1 MFKFILLLLFCACV
15 TSQSLIVDPKK
26 TLVYGPGLK
35 PSQIVL
41 PVRYFF
47 IQAVD
52 HDGKLFDHTPKQDFS
67 VIIKGNSPHGI
78 CRNNVNIIDR
88 GDGSFIVRY
97 TIIDWCDKI
106 NIEVKYNGS
115 HVADSPYFTRETV
128 YSEKCNC
135 PQDLNLWLIN
145 NYCPKSDKQI
155 EWDLHSFKRV
165 NFSAIRENLLKRYN
179 MPNSVSLCH
188 YVVKNQEI
196 HRQCYGKY
204 TGFKMFMDATLL
216 SLARI
221 VALPDMEFYL
231 NLGDWP
237 LSKKGGQQRTSG
249 PYPIFS
255 WCGSDDS
262 YDIVL
267 PTYDLTESTLES
279 MGRVSLDMLSVQAQ
293 RYPWEEKDNKAF
305 WRGRDSR
312 RERLDLLDLARK
324 HPDMIN
330 ASITNFFFFRDEE
343 EKYGPTVAHI
353 SFMDFFKYKY
363 QLNID
368 GTVASYRF
376 PYLLGGDSLVLKQTS
391 PFYEHFYSKLVAN
404 KHYVPFKRD
413 LSDLL
418 EKIKWAKENDVRA
431 KEIASAG
438 RSFAE
443 ENLMPLNIY
452 CYHMTLFKEW
462 STRLVSPIVV
472 LPGMEKLEQSTKC
485 TCKSAARP
493 KDEL

>member
-1 MFKFILLLLFCACV
+1 MINYILLLLFVNCV
-15 TSQSLIVDPKK
+15 NSETPIVDPEK
-26 TLVYGPGLK
+26 TLVWGPGLK
-35 PSQIVL
+35 PDQIVL

-52 HDGKLFDHTPKQDFS
+52 KNGKNFDHSPQQQFL
-67 VIIKGNSPHGI
+67 VNIKGSSPHGR
-78 CRNNVNIIDR
+78 CRSHVNIIDR
-88 GDGSFIVRY
+88 GDGSSIVRY
-97 TIIDWCDKI
+97 AIADWCD
-106 NIEVKYNGS
+106 NMEIEIKYNGS
-115 HVADSPYFTRETV
+115 QVAESPYYTRETT

-135 PQDLNLWLIN
+135 PQDLNLWLMN
-145 NYCPKSDKQI
+145 NDCPRSDKQI

-165 NFSAIRENLLKRYN
+165 NFSAIRDNLLKRYN
-179 MPNSVSLCH
+179 MPSSVSLCH
-188 YVVKNQEI
+188 YVVKRQQI
-196 HRQCYGKY
+196 YRQCYGKY

-216 SLARI
+216 SLAR
-221 VALPDMEFYL
+221 VAVLPDMEFYL

-262 YDIVL
+262 HDIVL

-279 MGRVSLDMLSVQAQ
+279 MGRVSLDMLSVQ
-293 RYPWEEKDNKAF
+293 RGSYPWESKEEKAF

-324 HPDMIN
+324 HPDLIN

-376 PYLLGGDSLVLKQTS
+376 PYLLGGDALVFKQVS
-391 PFYEHFYSKLVAN
+391 PFYEHFYSKLVAY

-418 EKIKWAKENDVRA
+418 EKIKWAKENDERA
-431 KEIASAG
+431 KEIAAAG
-438 RSFAE
+438 RAFALE
-443 ENLMPLNIY
+443 HLMPQNIF
-452 CYHMTLFKEW
+452 CYHLSLFKEW
-462 STRLVSPIVV
+462 STRLLSPIVV
-472 LPGMEKLEQSTKC
+472 LPGMEKLEQTSKC
-485 TCKSAARP
+485 TCKVP
-493 KDEL
+493 LKDEL